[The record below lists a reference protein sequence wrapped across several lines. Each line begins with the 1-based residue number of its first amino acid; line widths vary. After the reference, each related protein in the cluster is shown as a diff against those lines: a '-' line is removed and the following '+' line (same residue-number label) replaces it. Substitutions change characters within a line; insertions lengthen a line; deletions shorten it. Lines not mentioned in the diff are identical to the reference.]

1 MMEQDTK
8 ALARYTELL
17 RAQTPAEKARTWVA
31 LCSGTRRMALAGL
44 RARNPGLSEEELVD
58 LLAEFLYGPKIA
70 AARKAWR
77 EKKQA
82 AGG

>member
-1 MMEQDTK
+1 MEQDTK
-8 ALARYTELL
+8 ALTRYLQLL

-44 RARNPGLSEEELVD
+44 RARNPGLSDEELVD
-58 LLAEFLYGPKIA
+58 RQAGFLYGPKVE
-70 AARKAWR
+70 AARRAWR
-77 EKKQA
+77 ERKEA